1 MSKGA
6 KPKMNASQRWVML
19 SVILGSGIVFLD
31 STVINVALP
40 QLGTDVPRL
49 FLGRLEAQSYVYN
62 SYLLALSALLIIA
75 GALNDR
81 FGRRRM
87 FLVGLS
93 GFGFTSLL
101 CGLSWNM
108 EVLVLFRVL
117 QGASGAV
124 LVPSSLALIRASFSG
139 PAQGRAFGLWA
150 GASGATTILGP
161 VLGGFLVDAVSWRAV
176 FLLNLPLVALGIYAT
191 ARHVTESKD
200 PDAVA
205 SIDWLGAVV
214 VLLAVGGL
222 SLGAIR
228 GQERQ
233 WEDPVAFVS
242 IAVGAVSAVIF
253 PFLMKHKKDPL
264 VPLHLFKSR
273 NFAVTNISTFLIYG
287 ALYVGFFFITL
298 FLQGSLGYSATGAG
312 VALIPTSAFLALF
325 SSRFGAIA
333 ARRGPMVF
341 MVAGPVIM
349 ALSFIYLSYISSQSL
364 AWRLDA
370 TNSSTYI
377 PPVSYVTDIL
387 PGAVGFGVGLTMMVA
402 PLTMALMTS
411 VHERHSGVASAVNNA
426 ISRVGPQL
434 ASAFIFVAITASFYS
449 GMGERLPEVD
459 TTSRRFRQEVTP
471 LNPVVGDASPRL
483 RAAAR
488 SQSTEAFQIAML
500 VAAGLLFSGAA
511 VNLAIRNKDAIS
523 SNESPT

>member
-1 MSKGA
+1 MS
-6 KPKMNASQRWVML
+6 ASQRWVMT
-19 SVILGSGIVFLD
+19 SMILGSGIVFLD

-40 QLGTDVPRL
+40 RIGTDVPRL

-87 FLVGLS
+87 FLVGLV
-93 GFGFTSLL
+93 GFGLTSLL

-117 QGASGAV
+117 QGASGAI
-124 LVPSSLALIRASFSG
+124 LVPSSLALIRTSFSG

-150 GASGATTILGP
+150 GASGTITIFGP

-176 FLLNLPLVALGIYAT
+176 FLINLPLIAFGIYAT
-191 ARHVTESKD
+191 AFHVTESKN
-200 PDAVA
+200 PDAIA
-205 SIDWLGAVV
+205 SIDWLGALV

-233 WEDPVAFVS
+233 WEDPVAFIS
-242 IAVGAVSAVIF
+242 IAVGGVSTAIF
-253 PFLMKHKKDPL
+253 PFLMRHKKDPL
-264 VPLHLFKSR
+264 IPFQLFKSR

-287 ALYVGFFFITL
+287 AMYVGFFFITL

-312 VALIPTSAFLALF
+312 IALIPTSMFLGLF
-325 SSRFGAIA
+325 SSRFGAVA
-333 ARRGPMVF
+333 ARQGPKMF
-341 MVAGPVIM
+341 MVAGPAIM
-349 ALSFIYLSYISSQSL
+349 SLSFFHLSTVSSQSV

-370 TNSSTYI
+370 TDSSTYI
-377 PPVSYVTDIL
+377 PPVSYLTDIL
-387 PGAVGFGVGLTMMVA
+387 PGAVGFGIGLTMMVA

-434 ASAFIFVAITASFYS
+434 ASALIFVAITASFYS
-449 GMGERLPEVD
+449 GMAERLPEID
-459 TTSRRFRQEVTP
+459 TSSRRFRQEVTP
-471 LNPVVGDASPRL
+471 LNPVVGDANPRL

-488 SQSTEAFQIAML
+488 SQSTEAFRMTML

-523 SNESPT
+523 PHESPI